1 MAKGK
6 GLGLPGKGMMDQ
18 IQRLQKQMEE
28 AQAALAEEV
37 VEGSAGGGAV
47 KVFMTG
53 AYECKRVEFAPDM
66 LAEADVEML
75 QDLVML
81 AINQAVAEAQD
92 LAARRLGP
100 MTSGLGIPGLGG

>member
-6 GLGLPGKGMMDQ
+6 GFGLPGKGMMDQ
-18 IQRLQKQMEE
+18 IQRLQKQLEE
-28 AQAALAEEV
+28 AQASLAEEV

-47 KVFMTG
+47 KVLMTG
-53 AYECKRVEFAPDM
+53 TYECKRVEISPDM
-66 LAEADVEML
+66 LVEGDVEML

-81 AINQAVAEAQD
+81 AINQAIGESQD

-100 MTSGLGIPGLGG
+100 LTGGLGIPGLGG

>member
-18 IQRLQKQMEE
+18 IQRLQKQLEE
-28 AQAALAEEV
+28 AQASLADEV
-37 VEGSAGGGAV
+37 VEGSAGGGSV

-53 AYECKRVEFAPDM
+53 AYECKGVEIAPDV
-66 LAEADVEML
+66 LSEGDVEML

-81 AINQAVAEAQD
+81 AINQAVGESQD

-100 MTSGLGIPGLGG
+100 LTGGLGIPGLG

>member
-6 GLGLPGKGMMDQ
+6 GPGLPGKGMMDQ
-18 IQRLQKQMEE
+18 IQRLQKQLEE
-28 AQAALAEEV
+28 AQAALADEI
-37 VEGSAGGGAV
+37 VEGSSGGGAV

-53 AYECKRVEFAPDM
+53 AYECKRVEIAPDM

-81 AINQAVAEAQD
+81 AFNQAIGESQD

-100 MTSGLGIPGLGG
+100 MTGGLGIPGLGG

>member
-6 GLGLPGKGMMDQ
+6 GFGLPGKGMMDQ

-28 AQAALAEEV
+28 TQAALAVEE

-47 KVFMTG
+47 KVIMTG
-53 AYECKRVEFAPDM
+53 AYECKRVEIASDM
-66 LAEADVEML
+66 LAEGDVEML

-81 AINQAVAEAQD
+81 AINQAINESQD
-92 LAARRLGP
+92 LAAKRLGP
-100 MTSGLGIPGLGG
+100 LTGGLGIPGLGG

>member
-6 GLGLPGKGMMDQ
+6 GFGLPGKGMMDQ

-28 AQAALAEEV
+28 TQAALAEEV
-37 VEGSAGGGAV
+37 VEGSSGGGAV

-53 AYECKRVEFAPDM
+53 TNECKRVEISPDV
-66 LAEADVEML
+66 LAEGDVEML

-81 AINQAVAEAQD
+81 AINQALGESQD

-100 MTSGLGIPGLGG
+100 LTGGLGIPGLGG